1 MDDNNIIHNI
11 NHSGLLIVDHS
22 LVIPL
27 IMKNWKSVAQVV
39 HKIAFK
45 VAFKSKFFSKAIL
58 EGARGLSSDVI
69 LQ

>member
-27 IMKNWKSVAQVV
+27 IMKNWKSVAVV